1 MKPVI
6 TNSIRPGKS
15 NQVSVRLS
23 RYFLRLKQSLV
34 LVVFTLIM
42 ADCSKN
48 SITGRNQLALLPESE
63 LRSMAQT
70 EYTQFLSQ
78 NKVVSASASK
88 DADMVKRVGQRL
100 VTAIN
105 KYYSTKG
112 LTSELEGYKWEYNL
126 VDSKDVNAWAM
137 PGGKIVVY
145 TGLLPVTQN
154 EAALAVVLGH
164 EITHAL
170 AHHGNER
177 MSQAMVAQ
185 GIGLVGGVLT
195 SGNQQVSS
203 IFNNIYGPGAQIGVL
218 LPNSRKQELEADHYG
233 LIFTAMAGYNPREAI
248 PLWERMKKLSEG
260 NSPPEFL
267 STHPAED
274 TRIEKLQQ
282 MMPEALKYY
291 KPMGK

>member
-1 MKPVI
+1 MK
-6 TNSIRPGKS
+6 K
-15 NQVSVRLS
+15 L
-23 RYFLRLKQSLV
+23 
-34 LVVFTLIM
+34 LIIGAFISAM
-42 ADCSKN
+42 VACSKN
-48 SITGRNQLALLPESE
+48 SITGRNQLALLSE
-63 LRSMAQT
+63 NELQSMASQ
-70 EYTQFLSQ
+70 EYQQFLSQ
-78 NKVVSASASK
+78 NKVVSANSSR
-88 DADMVKRVGQRL
+88 DAEMVRRVGQRL

-105 KYYSTKG
+105 KFYSTKG
-112 LTSELEGYKWEYNL
+112 LSEELAGYKWEYNL

-177 MSQAMVAQ
+177 MSQQMVAQ
-185 GIGLVGGVLT
+185 GIGVAGGILT
-195 SGNQQVSS
+195 SNNPAVSN
-203 IFNNIYGPGAQIGVL
+203 IFNTIYGPGAQIGVL
-218 LPNSRKQELEADHYG
+218 LPNSRKQELEADRYG

-248 PLWERMKKLSEG
+248 PLWERMKAMSNG
-260 NSPPEFL
+260 QRPPEFL

-282 MMPEALKYY
+282 LMPEALKYY
-291 KPMGK
+291 KPINSK